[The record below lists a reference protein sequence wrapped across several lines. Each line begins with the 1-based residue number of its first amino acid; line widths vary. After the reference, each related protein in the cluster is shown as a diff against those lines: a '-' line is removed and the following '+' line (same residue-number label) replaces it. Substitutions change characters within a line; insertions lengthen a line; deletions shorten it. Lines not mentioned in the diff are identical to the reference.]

1 MDADPLILVLL
12 ALFGLLGGIGI
23 TAVGPGGVLPTIG
36 MFLLT
41 PLSPSGVAGTAIATH
56 VATGALGTV
65 AYTRSGQLREARTR
79 RTALLLS
86 ATALVGAPLGVL
98 FNTLVGGRVFAI
110 LLASAVALTGVLVW
124 VREHRTSSAAAG
136 AGAAGGE
143 GNGRSEHG
151 SSEHG
156 GSEHG
161 GPEHGGRDLHPVLTT
176 AVGLVVSVAAGL
188 FGLGGPMLSVPLLVV
203 CGVPLLP
210 ALAAAQAQSVVI
222 AGAGTLGYL
231 AHGSIDWALAA
242 LVGVPELAGVLIGW
256 KIAHAVPVRQ
266 LKYALAGTLLALA
279 PYLALHG

>member
-1 MDADPLILVLL
+1 MTELDPLVLALL

-41 PLSPSGVAGTAIATH
+41 GLSPAGVAGTAIATH
-56 VATGALGTV
+56 IATGALGTV

-79 RTALLLS
+79 RIALILS

-98 FNTLVGGRVFAI
+98 FNTLVGGRGFAV
-110 LLASAVALTGVLVW
+110 LLAAAVATTGILVW
-124 VREHRTSSAAAG
+124 VRERRTAAR
-136 AGAAGGE
+136 E
-143 GNGRSEHG
+143 D
-151 SSEHG
+151 
-156 GSEHG
+156 
-161 GPEHGGRDLHPVLTT
+161 GPGTTDLRPVVTG
-176 AVGLVVSVAAGL
+176 AVGLLVSVAAGL

-203 CGVPLLP
+203 CGLPLLP

-222 AGAGTLGYL
+222 ASVGTVGYVV
-231 AHGSIDWALAA
+231 HGSVDWALAA
-242 LVGVPELAGVLIGW
+242 LVGVPELAGVMIGW
-256 KIAHAVPVRQ
+256 KIAHAVPTRK

>member
-136 AGAAGGE
+136 AGAADGE
-143 GNGRSEHG
+143 GNGGSEHG

-156 GSEHG
+156 DSEHG
-161 GPEHGGRDLHPVLTT
+161 GRALHPVLTT

-222 AGAGTLGYL
+222 ASAGTLGYL